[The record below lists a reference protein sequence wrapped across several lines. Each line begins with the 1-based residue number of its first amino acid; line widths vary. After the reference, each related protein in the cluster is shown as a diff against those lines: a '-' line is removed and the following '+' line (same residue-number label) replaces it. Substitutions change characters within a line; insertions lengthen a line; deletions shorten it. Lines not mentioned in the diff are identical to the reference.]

1 MTVSSSAAVSTTSAT
16 RTWAWPIDK
25 TRYERRITL
34 SEPEAETLR
43 APAGDVLA
51 RARGTDLDL
60 NAAPGRPIGWLVRP
74 LRDARA
80 AVRWDHDAAR
90 GARYARD
97 AAGLVLMRCG
107 DLQRSFWGWSE
118 QDWIDLIDPSGENF
132 RRTWPGQI
140 GPNARSYVLASA
152 YLLTGFTAFDRVGRF
167 QRPGLARRV
176 FGRQPVD
183 DAVRQVRKVLAGWGY
198 SAREPHLTAM
208 ISQMFLLNGSPLLE
222 DLTSDLLL
230 RLRSDPAM
238 GEYRGSTLYGVHRAV
253 AALGHADP
261 PPPLEYGPGLV
272 AIEGTAPGWAEWVER
287 WYATSALTPK
297 VRASYRSVL
306 SKAGRWRAAGHPGI
320 TGPGQWTRRRARP
333 WSRRWTG

>member
-80 AVRWDHDAAR
+80 ALRWDHDAAR

-140 GPNARSYVLASA
+140 GPNARSYVLAYA

-183 DAVRQVRKVLAGWGY
+183 DAVRQVRKVLAG
-198 SAREPHLTAM
+198 
-208 ISQMFLLNGSPLLE
+208 
-222 DLTSDLLL
+222 
-230 RLRSDPAM
+230 
-238 GEYRGSTLYGVHRAV
+238 
-253 AALGHADP
+253 
-261 PPPLEYGPGLV
+261 
-272 AIEGTAPGWAEWVER
+272 
-287 WYATSALTPK
+287 
-297 VRASYRSVL
+297 
-306 SKAGRWRAAGHPGI
+306 
-320 TGPGQWTRRRARP
+320 
-333 WSRRWTG
+333 